1 MLETKIQELT
11 SEVQGLKEVISI
23 LLEQL
28 KHLQN
33 LPSAQATASAP
44 STQALTPDELMD
56 FAMDIRRADPS
67 KTNAIRQTV
76 ADFGASVIADVH
88 PDKLPALK
96 LALEAL

>member
-1 MLETKIQELT
+1 
-11 SEVQGLKEVISI
+11 
-23 LLEQL
+23 
-28 KHLQN
+28 
-33 LPSAQATASAP
+33 
-44 STQALTPDELMD
+44 MD